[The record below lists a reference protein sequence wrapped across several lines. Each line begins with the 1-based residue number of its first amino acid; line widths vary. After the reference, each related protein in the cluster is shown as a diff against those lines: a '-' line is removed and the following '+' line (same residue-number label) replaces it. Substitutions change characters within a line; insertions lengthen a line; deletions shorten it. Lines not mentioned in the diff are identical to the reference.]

1 MKITIAIPAYNEEK
15 IIGQKI
21 DQLFKFCQEQLSNYQ
36 WLIIVAING
45 SKDKTLK
52 IIQEKTKIY
61 PKLGYINLDAP
72 GKGGAIR
79 KAWQTY
85 PGDINI
91 FMDAD
96 LSTELKFT
104 HELIKSIEK
113 DNYQIAIGSR
123 YQKQS
128 DLKRPFIRTLFSR
141 TYNLILKI
149 FFNLKITDASCGF
162 KAVSQEVLK
171 KIIPKIKNNDLFFD
185 TELLILAHQNKFSI
199 KEIPVVWKEEEQR
212 KTKIKI
218 LKTSFNYFKEIIK
231 IKARFIRTRLK

>member
-21 DQLFKFCQEQLSNYQ
+21 DQLFKFCQEQLSNHQ

-45 SKDKTLK
+45 SKDKTLE

-61 PKLGYINLDAP
+61 PNLGHINLDAP

-79 KAWQTY
+79 KTWQTY